1 MVVVSILIRSVL
13 ASTKHSLS
21 ETIFLQ
27 AIHGIILKDFW
38 CNIGLKLV
46 FAATFTWLV
55 MSFVSSLLA
64 LKWLHVPLINA
75 HS

>member
-46 FAATFTWLV
+46 FAGLPSPASVGGGL
-55 MSFVSSLLA
+55 
-64 LKWLHVPLINA
+64 
-75 HS
+75 